1 MNFDRVG
8 RYWPETL
15 SIVRIV
21 VGLLFLEHGSAKL
34 LGFPA
39 PQNPAPAMMTL
50 LWTQGVIELVGGLLL
65 AIGLFTRPVAF
76 ILAGDMAVAYFT
88 AHAPKNFFP
97 LLRKSSRWRLTQ
109 ALVKPDIDSLGFA
122 STSSNL
128 VDCTTGRSAGLM
140 MCEMLAER
148 PMLVEQ
154 RHAGRGICIQ
164 HLLGSDDLDLVRVDI
179 EPSSDRA
186 ISSQASWIRCN
197 FEKSQSAPSNRYPA
211 VAVMARLSPACDG
224 AETGRETP
232 ERFGCGR

>member
-164 HLLGSDDLDLVRVDI
+164 HLLGGDDLDLVRVDI
-179 EPSSDRA
+179 EPQFRSGNLLAGIVDTLQLREVPVRSLKQVSGCRGH
-186 ISSQASWIRCN
+186 
-197 FEKSQSAPSNRYPA
+197 
-211 VAVMARLSPACDG
+211 G
-224 AETGRETP
+224 AAFSCLR
-232 ERFGCGR
+232 RR